1 MSQACRIRPSSTR
14 TPCFARLT
22 MFSWLGV
29 VLLNSVLSIP
39 IEAANPDTKTEAVPA
54 KESDTAKKTE
64 SSKKESVELQWGEI
78 EITGVLPEAPT
89 VPGLFGEMQ
98 ESLLDVIKRLD
109 HAAGDKKLHGIVLK
123 IKSVQIGWGKLHE
136 VRSAIARVRAAGKKT
151 IAWLE
156 EGGSM
161 DYLLATA
168 CDEVIIPEP
177 AALMLVGLRAEVSF
191 YKNLFEKLDL
201 KPDMLRVGE
210 YKSAAEPYTRSEMS
224 PQFREEMEAIL
235 DDYYGQMVEVIST
248 SRKIT
253 PDEVRSAIDSG
264 PLTSKAALK
273 TKLVDRLEYIDQVES
288 RLKEESPDGKVK
300 WLHRYGKKK
309 IDTDFSGFSGMVKMM
324 ELMMGIEQPQRK
336 NSNPKIAI
344 IYAVGPIMTGRSQS
358 GGLGGEVMGSDTIIK
373 AIKQAREDSF
383 VKGVVLRV
391 DSPGGSALASDLM
404 WRELELLKKPFV
416 VSMGDTAASGGYY
429 ISMGADKIIAEPGT
443 ITGSIGVVGG
453 KIGLQGLFDKIGM
466 NTTVISR
473 GKNSGVL
480 SMSTGF
486 SETERKSMETLL
498 YDIYDQF
505 TTKAATGRKMPVE
518 QLEKLARGRV
528 YTGNQALQ
536 IGLVDKI
543 GTLEDAYN
551 EIIQLA
557 ELQSE
562 SKVDRLILPKPAS
575 PFEALFGP
583 LEPDVRQQQIRH
595 AALTATRDFLPEL
608 SDLVGQAW
616 VYRLLAKERCLTL
629 LPCQIHIR

>member
-1 MSQACRIRPSSTR
+1 
-14 TPCFARLT
+14 
-22 MFSWLGV
+22 MFPWLGV
-29 VLLNSVLSIP
+29 VFLSSVLSIP
-39 IEAANPDTKTEAVPA
+39 IQAANPDTKSEAAPA
-54 KESDTAKKTE
+54 KESEKAKKTE

-136 VRSAIARVRAAGKKT
+136 VRSAIARVRAAGKRT

-168 CDEVIIPEP
+168 CDEVVIPEP

-235 DDYYGQMVEVIST
+235 DDYYGQMVEVISS

-264 PLTSKAALK
+264 PLTSKTALNS
-273 TKLVDRLEYIDQVES
+273 KLVDRLEYIDQVES
-288 RLKEESPDGKVK
+288 RLKGESPDGKVK

-309 IDTDFSGFSGMVKMM
+309 LDTDFSGFGGMVKMM

-358 GGLGGEVMGSDTIIK
+358 GGLGGDVMGSDTIIK

-383 VKGVVLRV
+383 VKGVILRV

-453 KIGLQGLFDKIGM
+453 KIGLQGLFDKIGI

-583 LEPDVRQQQIRH
+583 LEPDARQQQIRE

-629 LPCQIHIR
+629 LPCQIRIR